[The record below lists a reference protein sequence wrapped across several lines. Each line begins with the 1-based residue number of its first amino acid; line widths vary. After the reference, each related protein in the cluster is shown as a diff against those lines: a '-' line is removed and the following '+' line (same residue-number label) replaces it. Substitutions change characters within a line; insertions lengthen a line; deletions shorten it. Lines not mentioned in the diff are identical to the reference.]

1 MRTAALSPVTARHL
15 TAGLI
20 AGAESQRRYALHL
33 LTQAGIAV
41 MAGADGDPAGTDLAI
56 VFAAAGAGATQALA
70 DDLGGLDGL
79 PTVVVMPAQSSGTM
93 LRRVLRAGVAGIV
106 FEDRLDEALVATARA
121 VAAGQL
127 AMPPEL
133 RRHLAPR
140 ALTHREKEILGLVV
154 LGYTNRQIADRLF
167 VAEST
172 VKTHLS
178 SAFEKLDA
186 RSRAEAA
193 ALILDPEEGLGRSI
207 LALSQT
213 EDHRLG

>member
-15 TAGLI
+15 TAGLV
-20 AGAESQRRYALHL
+20 AGAESQRRHALHL

-41 MAGADGDPAGTDLAI
+41 TAGADGDPAGADLAI
-56 VFAAAGAGATQALA
+56 VFAAAGTGATQALA
-70 DDLGGLDGL
+70 DDLGRLDGVR
-79 PTVVVMPAQSSGTM
+79 TVVVMPAQSSGTM

>member
-41 MAGADGDPAGTDLAI
+41 MAGADGDPAGADLAI

>member
-15 TAGLI
+15 TAGLV
-20 AGAESQRRYALHL
+20 AGAESQRRHALHL

-41 MAGADGDPAGTDLAI
+41 TAGADGDPAGADLAI
-56 VFAAAGAGATQALA
+56 VFAAAGTGATQALA
-70 DDLGGLDGL
+70 DALGRLDGVR
-79 PTVVVMPAQSSGTM
+79 TVVVMPAQSSGTM